1 MGKTMNYILTI
12 KTTDGPEREIEM
24 ETSNKEEA
32 ISNANPY
39 VRGGEGLVDYAVLS
53 DGDTVLEYCYSSCE
67 WEESK

>member
-1 MGKTMNYILTI
+1 MSKIMTYTLSI
-12 KTTDGPEREIEM
+12 KTIDGPEQEINL

-32 ISNANPY
+32 VSIAHPY
-39 VRGGEGLVDYAVLS
+39 VEGGEGIVEYASLS

>member
-1 MGKTMNYILTI
+1 MSKAVNYILTI